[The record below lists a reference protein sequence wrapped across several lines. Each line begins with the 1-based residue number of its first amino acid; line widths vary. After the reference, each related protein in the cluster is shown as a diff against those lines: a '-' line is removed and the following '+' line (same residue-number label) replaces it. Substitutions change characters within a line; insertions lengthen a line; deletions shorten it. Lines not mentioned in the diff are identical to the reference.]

1 MEKEIKNRLQRFARA
16 LINQKTA
23 NILVEPQGESEGFWF
38 GGGNVICDND
48 GVFWLCGRYRNHGDS
63 RTGVGSGERGLELVI
78 FSSVSALGPWEKRKS
93 FTKKE
98 LDNGN
103 AEVVSIDRNASRI
116 TAIPQTI
123 GRQVLGFPELD
134 LGKSID
140 FQVEP
145 GDFGYLSPGKVFRAI
160 VQKAPGSDP
169 INRILSLSSIWPDD
183 PSSRNRVDN
192 FNRMLRRDTLSR
204 GDDPI
209 RTMGEYLPPFAL
221 FDQDG
226 DLLTTDFFDGKST
239 ILNFIFTRCS
249 VAEMCPAATNRMRRL
264 QNLVFANNL
273 PDVQFLSITLDP
285 EYDVPGVLKTY
296 ALAYGIDE
304 SNFRFATAPKSVIDD
319 LVRQFGISR
328 KRDDPTTLDHTMRT
342 LVVNSR
348 RQVVY
353 QVPGKSWAADDFL
366 ARLKGGSS
374 NEK

>member
-1 MEKEIKNRLQRFARA
+1 MFPFSKSRLIQISFSLSLLFFAA
-16 LINQKTA
+16 
-23 NILVEPQGESEGFWF
+23 
-38 GGGNVICDND
+38 
-48 GVFWLCGRYRNHGDS
+48 CGDEH
-63 RTGVGSGERGLELVI
+63 RT
-78 FSSVSALGPWEKRKS
+78 SSVTAVGFNEIR
-93 FTKKE
+93 
-98 LDNGN
+98 
-103 AEVVSIDRNASRI
+103 AEVLSIDLNASRI
-116 TAIPQTI
+116 TAIPQMI

-134 LGKSID
+134 LGKSIE

-145 GDFGYLSPGKVFRAI
+145 GDFGYLSPGKVFRSK
-160 VQKAPGSDP
+160 VETVSGSDP
-169 INRILSLSSIWPDD
+169 RILSLSNIWPDD
-183 PSSRNRVDN
+183 PSYCNRVDN
-192 FNRMLRRDTLSR
+192 LNRMLRRDTLSR

-209 RTMGEYLPPFAL
+209 RTIGEYLPPFAL

-226 DLLTTDFFDGKST
+226 DLLTTDFFVGKST

-249 VAEMCPAATNRMRRL
+249 MAEMCPAATNRMRRL
-264 QNLVFANNL
+264 QNLVFVNNL

-304 SNFRFATAPKSVIDD
+304 SNFRFATASKSVIDD

-353 QVPGKSWAADDFL
+353 QVPGKGWAADDFL
-366 ARLKGGSS
+366 ARLKGGAS

>member
-1 MEKEIKNRLQRFARA
+1 MISLWTNSISNDILIFRKSIAIPFFYDEFMFRISIYRLVLFFYSISLCFFAA
-16 LINQKTA
+16 CGDQ
-23 NILVEPQGESEGFWF
+23 
-38 GGGNVICDND
+38 D
-48 GVFWLCGRYRNHGDS
+48 GIAPV
-63 RTGVGSGERGLELVI
+63 
-78 FSSVSALGPWEKRKS
+78 SSVGLGEIR
-93 FTKKE
+93 
-98 LDNGN
+98 
-103 AEVVSIDRNASRI
+103 AEVLSIDRNASRI

-123 GRQVLGFPELD
+123 GRQVLGFPELA
-134 LGKSID
+134 LGKSIE

-145 GDFGYLSPGKVFRAI
+145 GDFGYLSSGKVFRAK
-160 VQKAPGSDP
+160 VEKAPGPDP

-183 PSSRNRVDN
+183 PSSRIRVDN
-192 FNRMLRRDTLSR
+192 LNRMLRRDTLSR

-209 RTMGEYLPPFAL
+209 RTIGEYLPPFAL

-239 ILNFIFTRCS
+239 VLNFIFTRCS

-285 EYDVPGVLKTY
+285 EHDVPGVLKTY

-353 QVPGKSWAADDFL
+353 QVPGKGWSADDFL

>member
-1 MEKEIKNRLQRFARA
+1 MRGWGAHAFDLFFFFFHLR
-16 LINQKTA
+16 
-23 NILVEPQGESEGFWF
+23 SS
-38 GGGNVICDND
+38 NVISFWTNSITND
-48 GVFWLCGRYRNHGDS
+48 ILIFRKSIAIVFFNDVFMFPFLMSRIIPSSFSLSLLFFAGCGDEDRIA
-63 RTGVGSGERGLELVI
+63 TV
-78 FSSVSALGPWEKRKS
+78 SSVGFNEIR
-93 FTKKE
+93 
-98 LDNGN
+98 
-103 AEVVSIDRNASRI
+103 AEVLSIDRNASRI

-123 GRQVLGFPELD
+123 GRQVLGFLELD
-134 LGKSID
+134 LGKSIE

-145 GDFGYLSPGKVFRAI
+145 GDFGYLSPGKVFRAK
-160 VQKAPGSDP
+160 VEKVTGSDP
-169 INRILSLSSIWPDD
+169 RILSLSSIWPDD
-183 PSSRNRVDN
+183 PSYRIRFENV
-192 FNRMLRRDTLSR
+192 NRMLRRDTLSR

-239 ILNFIFTRCS
+239 VLNFIFTRCS
-249 VAEMCPAATNRMRRL
+249 MAEMCPAATNRMRRL

-328 KRDDPTTLDHTMRT
+328 KKDDPTTLDHTMRT

-353 QVPGKSWAADDFL
+353 QVPGKGWAEDDFL

>member
-1 MEKEIKNRLQRFARA
+1 MFRISISRLIPFFYSLSLFFFAACGHENEIAS
-16 LINQKTA
+16 
-23 NILVEPQGESEGFWF
+23 V
-38 GGGNVICDND
+38 
-48 GVFWLCGRYRNHGDS
+48 
-63 RTGVGSGERGLELVI
+63 
-78 FSSVSALGPWEKRKS
+78 SSVGLGEIR
-93 FTKKE
+93 
-98 LDNGN
+98 
-103 AEVVSIDRNASRI
+103 AEVSSIDRNASRI

-134 LGKSID
+134 LGKSIE

-145 GDFGYLSPGKVFRAI
+145 GDFGYLTSGKVFRAK
-160 VQKAPGSDP
+160 VEKVMGSDP
-169 INRILSLSSIWPDD
+169 ISQILSLSSIWPDD

-192 FNRMLRRDTLSR
+192 LNRMLRRDTLSR

-209 RTMGEYLPPFAL
+209 RTIGEYLPPFAL

-226 DLLTTDFFDGKST
+226 NLLTTDFFDGKST
-239 ILNFIFTRCS
+239 VLNFIFTRCS
-249 VAEMCPAATNRMRRL
+249 VAEMCPAATTRMRRL
-264 QNLVFANNL
+264 QNLVFANNI

-328 KRDDPTTLDHTMRT
+328 KRDDPTTLDHTMHT

-353 QVPGKSWAADDFL
+353 QVPGKSWSADDFL
-366 ARLKGGSS
+366 ARLKG
-374 NEK
+374 

>member
-1 MEKEIKNRLQRFARA
+1 MISFWTNSITNDIFIFRKPIAIVFFNDVFMFPFLISRLIPASFC
-16 LINQKTA
+16 LSLFFFTA
-23 NILVEPQGESEGFWF
+23 
-38 GGGNVICDND
+38 
-48 GVFWLCGRYRNHGDS
+48 CGDEDRIA
-63 RTGVGSGERGLELVI
+63 TV
-78 FSSVSALGPWEKRKS
+78 SSVGFDEIR
-93 FTKKE
+93 
-98 LDNGN
+98 
-103 AEVVSIDRNASRI
+103 AEVLSIDRNASRI

-123 GRQVLGFPELD
+123 GRQVLGFLELD
-134 LGKSID
+134 LGKSIE

-145 GDFGYLSPGKVFRAI
+145 GDFGYLSPGKVFRAK
-160 VQKAPGSDP
+160 VEKVAGSDP
-169 INRILSLSSIWPDD
+169 RILSLSSIWPDD
-183 PSSRNRVDN
+183 PSYRIRFENV
-192 FNRMLRRDTLSR
+192 NRMLRRDTLSR

-226 DLLTTDFFDGKST
+226 NLLTTDFFDGKST
-239 ILNFIFTRCS
+239 VLNFVFTRCS
-249 VAEMCPAATNRMRRL
+249 MAEMCPAATNRMRRL

-273 PDVQFLSITLDP
+273 PKVQFLSITLDP

-353 QVPGKSWAADDFL
+353 QVPGKGWSADDFL